1 MPLRS
6 LALRTLGFVC
16 VVGALAGGAYVGGER
31 WIEGQL
37 PTEGHV
43 AEGVR
48 VGAARADGH
57 TSAEA
62 LVAREAARLLDARVT
77 LELEGAPVLEASLR
91 ELGATVPEAS
101 AARAA
106 HAVGRRGSI
115 EGRVLEARRAR
126 EGELQVVVRPHVPL
140 EPLAER
146 LARLKEERD
155 VRARGARFDFA
166 TGRATEH
173 VEGRV
178 IDVPGT
184 LAALDLAIA
193 DLVRGAPTSLRLPL
207 VLRATEPRASR
218 AVVDATPRGETLAR
232 YATRFAFV
240 GGRGK
245 NVARAASR
253 IDGVVLMPGEAV
265 SFNEHVGPR
274 TPENGFFE
282 APEIYKGEMRQGI
295 GGGTCQV
302 ASTLHAAAFFAGLDV
317 VSRANHSRPSGYI
330 PPGLDATV
338 VYPEVDLRLR
348 NPFDFPVIVRAQVD
362 RSGLLEVSLLGQGR
376 PATVSLATETVG
388 LFEVKRKAEEVAW
401 LPAGELKLK
410 QKGVRGM
417 SIKKTRT
424 IARAGEQR
432 VEVSVD
438 VYPGAPEIFLVPR
451 GGKLEELLPPPG
463 AEGEAASASRG

>member
-1 MPLRS
+1 MVLRS
-6 LALRTLGFVC
+6 LALRLVGFVC
-16 VVGALAGGAYVGGER
+16 VVGALSGGAYLGGRR
-31 WIEGQL
+31 WVDEQL
-37 PTEGHV
+37 PTEGRV
-43 AEGVR
+43 AKGVL
-48 VGAARADGH
+48 VGAHRADGQS
-57 TSAEA
+57 SAEA

-91 ELGATVPEAS
+91 ELGATVPHAS

-106 HAVGRRGSI
+106 LAVGRRGSL
-115 EGRVLEARRAR
+115 ERRVLEARAAR
-126 EGELQVVVRPHVPL
+126 GGAHRVLVRPTLPL

-146 LARLKEERD
+146 LGRLKEERD
-155 VRARGARFDFA
+155 VRPRGARFDFA

-173 VEGRV
+173 AEGRV
-178 IDVPGT
+178 IDVPAT
-184 LAALDLAIA
+184 LAALDLEVA
-193 DLVRGAPTSLRLPL
+193 RLAQGEPGP
-207 VLRATEPRASR
+207 LRASLALTPTLPRASR
-218 AVVDATPRGETLAR
+218 AVVDATPRAETLAK
-232 YATRFAFV
+232 YETRFAFV

-317 VSRANHSRPSGYI
+317 VARANHSRPSGYI

-348 NPFDFPVIVRAQVD
+348 NPFDFPVIVRAEVEKAGVL
-362 RSGLLEVSLLGQGR
+362 RVSLLGEGR

-388 LFEVKRKAEEVAW
+388 LFEVKRKAEEAHW

-424 IARAGEQR
+424 IARAGERR

-451 GGKLEELLPPPG
+451 GGKLEELLPAPG
-463 AEGEAASASRG
+463 AEPEPTSRG